1 MKILVILI
9 VIFAI
14 LGAIFVPQ
22 FLYTVDETQ
31 VAVLTRFGEPRKQV
45 MEPGLYVK
53 TPFAEQVTYLDKR
66 LLIFDALPDS
76 LITKDKKRL
85 VIDVYAR
92 GRIINPLLF
101 VETVRTETQAVSR
114 AVDILTSELRVEIAR
129 DDQSEII
136 QTSREAIMLRV
147 RDAVAPK
154 LMDFGIEIV
163 DVRIKRADFPGEIAN
178 SVYERMK
185 AERKR
190 IADRERAQ
198 GAKADLEKRSNVDRV
213 AVEIRSAATR
223 DADIIRG
230 CGEAESI
237 AIFAAALNLD
247 PEFFTFQRSLETYT
261 SYFNDKTTFVG
272 SAQDLGQVFEDIRK
286 ALNESAKAPDDIRAA
301 TIGDAVLE
309 SSCQEVEAVTAAR
322 VLLANE
328 LDTQPRALIIQS
340 TDEIDW
346 ADASIGCPE
355 AGTSYAQVITPGY
368 LMVFEFEG
376 ETYTVHTSADGKQVA
391 RCDQEPE
398 SGA

>member
-9 VIFAI
+9 VIVAI

-22 FLYTVDETQ
+22 FLYIVDETQ
-31 VAVLTRFGEPRKQV
+31 VAVLTRFGEPRKQITS
-45 MEPGLYVK
+45 PGLYIK

-101 VETVRTETQAVSR
+101 VETVRTESQAVSR

-154 LMDFGIEIV
+154 LLPFGIEII

-190 IADRERAQ
+190 IADRERAA

-237 AIFAAALNLD
+237 AIFADALSRD

-261 SYFNDKTTFVG
+261 KYFDKNTTIVG
-272 SAQDLGQVFEDIRK
+272 SAQDLGQVFEDVRH
-286 ALNESAKAPDDIRAA
+286 AMANSAAAPDVVPGTGVDDVA
-301 TIGDAVLE
+301 LE

-322 VLLANE
+322 TLLAND
-328 LDTQPRALIIQS
+328 LDTEPRALIIQS
-340 TDEIDW
+340 TDEVDW
-346 ADASIGCPE
+346 ANVAIGCEE
-355 AGTSYAQVITPGY
+355 AGVSYAQVITPGY
-368 LMVFEFEG
+368 RMVFEFEG
-376 ETYTVHTSADGKQVA
+376 ETYEVHTSADGKQVA
-391 RCDQEPE
+391 RCEEEPE

>member
-9 VIFAI
+9 VIVAI

-22 FLYTVDETQ
+22 FLYIVDETQ
-31 VAVLTRFGEPRKQV
+31 VAVLTRFGEPRKQITR
-45 MEPGLYVK
+45 PGLYTK

-101 VETVRTETQAVSR
+101 VETVRTESQAVSR

-154 LMDFGIEIV
+154 LLSFGIEII

-190 IADRERAQ
+190 IADRERAA

-237 AIFAAALNLD
+237 AIFADALSRD

-261 SYFNDKTTFVG
+261 KYFDKNTTIVG
-272 SAQDLGQVFEDIRK
+272 SAQDLGQVFEDVRH
-286 ALNESAKAPDDIRAA
+286 AMANSAAAPDVVPGTGVDDVA
-301 TIGDAVLE
+301 LE

-322 VLLANE
+322 TLLAND
-328 LDTQPRALIIQS
+328 LDTEPRALIIQS
-340 TDEIDW
+340 TDEVDW
-346 ADASIGCPE
+346 ANVAIGCEE
-355 AGTSYAQVITPGY
+355 AGVSYAQVITPGY
-368 LMVFEFEG
+368 RMVFEFEG
-376 ETYTVHTSADGKQVA
+376 ETYEVHTSADGKQVA
-391 RCDQEPE
+391 RCEEEPE

>member
-9 VIFAI
+9 VMFAI

-22 FLYTVDETQ
+22 FLYIVDETQ
-31 VAVLTRFGEPRKQV
+31 VAVLTRFGEPRKQI
-45 MEPGLYVK
+45 MEPGLYTK

-154 LMDFGIEIV
+154 LLDFGIEIV

-247 PEFFTFQRSLETYT
+247 PEFFTFQRSLETYRA
-261 SYFNDKTTFVG
+261 YFNENTTIVG
-272 SAQDLGQVFEDIRK
+272 SAQDLGQIFEDVRK
-286 ALNESAKAPDDIRAA
+286 ALNESVKAPDVISDA
-301 TIGDAVLE
+301 TIGDTALE
-309 SSCQEVEAVTAAR
+309 SSCEEVQAVTAAR
-322 VLLANE
+322 TLLAND
-328 LDTQPRALIIQS
+328 LDTEPRALIIQS
-340 TDEIDW
+340 TDKVDW
-346 ADASIGCPE
+346 ANSAIGCEE
-355 AGTSYAQVITPGY
+355 AGVSYAQV
-368 LMVFEFEG
+368 
-376 ETYTVHTSADGKQVA
+376 
-391 RCDQEPE
+391 
-398 SGA
+398 

>member
-1 MKILVILI
+1 MKLLVIVLVI
-9 VIFAI
+9 VAV
-14 LGAIFVPQ
+14 LGAIFIPQ
-22 FLYTVDETQ
+22 FLYIVDETQ

-45 MEPGLYVK
+45 MKPGLYTK

-76 LITKDKKRL
+76 LLTKDKKRL

-92 GRIINPLLF
+92 GRIVNPLLF

-136 QTSREAIMLRV
+136 RTSREAIMLRV

-154 LMDFGIEIV
+154 LLEFGIEIV

-190 IADRERAQ
+190 IADRERAA

-237 AIFAAALNLD
+237 AIFADALSRD
-247 PEFFTFQRSLETYT
+247 PEFYTFQRSLETYT
-261 SYFNDKTTFVG
+261 AYFDKNTTIVG
-272 SAQDLGQVFEDIRK
+272 SAQDLGQVFEDVRQ
-286 ALNESAKAPDDIRAA
+286 AMAASAEAPGVVPGTGA
-301 TIGDAVLE
+301 GDAVLE

-322 VLLANE
+322 TLLAND
-328 LDTQPRALIIQS
+328 LDTEPRGLIIER
-340 TDEIDW
+340 TDEVDW
-346 ADASIGCPE
+346 ANAAIGCEE
-355 AGTSYAQVITPGY
+355 AGVSYAQVITPGY
-368 LMVFEFEG
+368 RMIFEFEG
-376 ETYTVHTSADGKQVA
+376 ETYEVHTSADGTQVA
-391 RCDQEPE
+391 RCDDE
-398 SGA
+398 

>member
-1 MKILVILI
+1 MKFLVILI
-9 VIFAI
+9 VIVAI

-22 FLYTVDETQ
+22 FLYIVDETQ
-31 VAVLTRFGEPRKQV
+31 VAVLTRFGEPRKQITK
-45 MEPGLYVK
+45 PGLYVK

-92 GRIINPLLF
+92 GRISNPLLF
-101 VETVRTETQAVSR
+101 VETVRTESQAVSR

-136 QTSREAIMLRV
+136 QTSREAIMIRV

-154 LMDFGIEIV
+154 LLDFGIEII
-163 DVRIKRADFPGEIAN
+163 DVRVKRADFPGEIAN

-190 IADRERAQ
+190 IADRERAE

-223 DADIIRG
+223 DADIIQG

-261 SYFNDKTTFVG
+261 AYFNENTTIVG
-272 SAQDLGQVFEDIRK
+272 SAQDLGQIFEDVRK
-286 ALNESAKAPDDIRAA
+286 ALNESAKAPDAISDA
-301 TIGDAVLE
+301 TIGDTALE

-322 VLLANE
+322 TLLAND
-328 LDTQPRALIIQS
+328 LDTEPRALIIQS
-340 TDEIDW
+340 TDDVDW
-346 ADASIGCPE
+346 PNAAIGCPE
-355 AGTSYAQVITPGY
+355 DGVSYAQVITQGY
-368 LMVFEFEG
+368 RMVFEFEG
-376 ETYTVHTSADGKQVA
+376 EIYEVHTNIDGKQVA

-398 SGA
+398 SGN

>member
-1 MKILVILI
+1 MKLLVILLVI
-9 VIFAI
+9 VAV
-14 LGAIFVPQ
+14 LGAIFIPQ
-22 FLYTVDETQ
+22 FLYIVDETQ
-31 VAVLTRFGEPRKQV
+31 VAVLTRFGEPRK
-45 MEPGLYVK
+45 EIKNPGLYVK
-53 TPFAEQVTYLDKR
+53 TPFAEQVTYFDKR

-92 GRIINPLLF
+92 GRIADPIKFLRTL
-101 VETVRTETQAVSR
+101 RTESQAVTR
-114 AVDILTSELRVEIAR
+114 AVGILTSELRVEIAR

-154 LMDFGIEIV
+154 LADFGIEIV

-190 IADRERAQ
+190 IADRERAE

-237 AIFAAALNLD
+237 AIFADALTRD
-247 PEFFTFQRSLETYT
+247 PEFYTFQRSLETFPA
-261 SYFNDKTTFVG
+261 YFDENTTIVG
-272 SAQDLGQVFEDIRK
+272 SAQDLGQVFEDVRQ
-286 ALNESAKAPDDIRAA
+286 AMQLSATAPDDVAGTDA
-301 TIGDAVLE
+301 GDAALV
-309 SSCQEVEAVTAAR
+309 SSCQEVQAVTAAR
-322 VLLANE
+322 TLLAND
-328 LDTQPRALIIQS
+328 LDTEPRGLIIQS
-340 TDEIDW
+340 TVEIDW
-346 ADASIGCPE
+346 PNAAIGCPE
-355 AGTSYAQVITPGY
+355 TDTSYAQVITPGY
-368 LMVFEFEG
+368 KMVFEFEN
-376 ETYTVHTSADGKQVA
+376 ETYEVHTSADGTQVA
-391 RCDQEPE
+391 RCDDEPE
-398 SGA
+398 DEA

>member
-9 VIFAI
+9 VIVAI

-22 FLYTVDETQ
+22 FLYIVDETQ
-31 VAVLTRFGEPRKQV
+31 VAVLTRFGEPRKQITR
-45 MEPGLYVK
+45 PGLYTK

-101 VETVRTETQAVSR
+101 VETVRTESQAVSR

-154 LMDFGIEIV
+154 LLSFGIEII

-190 IADRERAQ
+190 IADRERAA

-237 AIFAAALNLD
+237 AIFADALSRD

-261 SYFNDKTTFVG
+261 KYFDKNTTIVG
-272 SAQDLGQVFEDIRK
+272 SAQDLGQVFEDVRH
-286 ALNESAKAPDDIRAA
+286 AMANSAAAPDVVPGTGVDDVA
-301 TIGDAVLE
+301 LE

-322 VLLANE
+322 TLLAND
-328 LDTQPRALIIQS
+328 LDTEPRALIIQS
-340 TDEIDW
+340 TDEVDW
-346 ADASIGCPE
+346 ANAAIGCEE
-355 AGTSYAQVITPGY
+355 AGVSYAQVITPGY
-368 LMVFEFEG
+368 RMVFEFEG
-376 ETYTVHTSADGKQVA
+376 ETYEVHTSADGKQVA
-391 RCDQEPE
+391 RCEEEPE

>member
-9 VIFAI
+9 VIVAI

-22 FLYTVDETQ
+22 FLYIVDETQ
-31 VAVLTRFGEPRKQV
+31 VAVLTRFGEPRKQITS
-45 MEPGLYVK
+45 PGLYMK

-101 VETVRTETQAVSR
+101 VETVRTESQAVSR

-154 LMDFGIEIV
+154 LLSFGIEII

-190 IADRERAQ
+190 IADRERAA

-237 AIFAAALNLD
+237 AIFADALSRD

-261 SYFNDKTTFVG
+261 KYFDKNTTIVG
-272 SAQDLGQVFEDIRK
+272 SAQDLGQVFEDVRH
-286 ALNESAKAPDDIRAA
+286 AMANSAAAPDVVPGTGVDDVA
-301 TIGDAVLE
+301 LE

-322 VLLANE
+322 TLLAND
-328 LDTQPRALIIQS
+328 LDTEPRALIIQS
-340 TDEIDW
+340 TDEVDW
-346 ADASIGCPE
+346 ANAAIGCEE
-355 AGTSYAQVITPGY
+355 AGVSYAQVITPGY
-368 LMVFEFEG
+368 RMVFEFEG
-376 ETYTVHTSADGKQVA
+376 ETYEVHTSADGKQVA
-391 RCDQEPE
+391 RCEEEPE

>member
-1 MKILVILI
+1 MKLLVILLVI
-9 VIFAI
+9 VAV

-22 FLYTVDETQ
+22 FLFIVDETQ
-31 VAVLTRFGEPRKQV
+31 VAVLTRFGEPRKQITK
-45 MEPGLYVK
+45 PGLYAK

-92 GRIINPLLF
+92 GRIVDPLLF

-136 QTSREAIMLRV
+136 QTSRESIMLRV

-154 LMDFGIEIV
+154 LLEFGIHIL

-190 IADRERAQ
+190 IADRERAA

-237 AIFAAALNLD
+237 AIFADALSRD
-247 PEFFTFQRSLETYT
+247 PEFYTFQRSLETYAK
-261 SYFNDKTTFVG
+261 YFNKNTTIVG
-272 SAQDLGQVFEDIRK
+272 SAQDLGQVFEDVRK
-286 ALNESAKAPDDIRAA
+286 AMADSAAAPAVVPGTGA
-301 TIGDAVLE
+301 GDAALE
-309 SSCQEVEAVTAAR
+309 SSCQEVEAVTSAR
-322 VLLANE
+322 TLLAND
-328 LDTQPRALIIQS
+328 LDTEPRALIIQS
-340 TDEIDW
+340 TDVLDW
-346 ADASIGCPE
+346 PDASIGCPE

-368 LMVFEFEG
+368 RMIFEFEG
-376 ETYTVHTSADGKQVA
+376 ETYEVHTSADGRQVA
-391 RCDQEPE
+391 RCDE
-398 SGA
+398 

>member
-1 MKILVILI
+1 MKMLVIVI
-9 VIFAI
+9 VIVAV
-14 LGAIFVPQ
+14 LGAFFIPQ
-22 FLYTVDETQ
+22 FLFIVDETQ
-31 VAVLTRFGEPRKQV
+31 VAVLTRFGEPRKQITK
-45 MEPGLYVK
+45 PGLYTK

-92 GRIINPLLF
+92 GRIVNPLLF
-101 VETVRTETQAVSR
+101 VETVRTVNQAVSR

-136 QTSREAIMLRV
+136 RTSREAIMIRV

-154 LMDFGIEIV
+154 LLEFGIEIV

-190 IADRERAQ
+190 IADRERAA

-223 DADIIRG
+223 DAEIIRG

-247 PEFFTFQRSLETYT
+247 PEFFTFQRSLLTYRA
-261 SYFNDKTTFVG
+261 YFDENTTIVG
-272 SAQDLGQVFEDIRK
+272 SAQDLGRVFEDVRQ
-286 ALNESAKAPDDIRAA
+286 AMAAAAAAPDFVSGTA
-301 TIGDAVLE
+301 IGDAVLE

-322 VLLANE
+322 TLLAND
-328 LDTQPRALIIQS
+328 LDTEPRALIIQR
-340 TDEIDW
+340 TNEVDW
-346 ADASIGCPE
+346 ANAAIGCE
-355 AGTSYAQVITPGY
+355 EEGVSYAQVITPGY
-368 LMVFEFEG
+368 RMIFEFEG
-376 ETYTVHTSADGKQVA
+376 ETYEVHTSADGTQVA
-391 RCDQEPE
+391 RCDDE
-398 SGA
+398 